1 MPVVRE
7 LGGSSADGDV
17 AALQDL
23 LESVPDYALRITG
36 YPPGPSDGLSALL
49 SVPDGF
55 DPAGKVGLGLW
66 EGERLVAFADVL
78 LGYPSPSVAYIGLLV
93 VRGGE
98 QGRGLGRAMHDTV
111 VERVRAAPGRSR
123 VERSRPERPERSGV
137 GRLRVERLRLGIVA
151 TNASVAEPFWRALGY
166 EPTGEEKPYRYD
178 HLVST
183 VALWERPLSERPL

>member
-78 LGYPSPSVAYIGLLV
+78 LGYPSPAVAYIGLLV

-98 QGRGLGRAMHDTV
+98 QGRGLGRAMHDAV
-111 VERVRAAPGRSR
+111 VERVRVASG
-123 VERSRPERPERSGV
+123 RSGV
-137 GRLRVERLRLGIVA
+137 GRSGVERSRRLRLGIVA
-151 TNASVAEPFWRALGY
+151 SNASVAEPFWRALGY

>member
-1 MPVVRE
+1 MSVVRE

-98 QGRGLGRAMHDTV
+98 QGRGLGRAMHDAV
-111 VERVRAAPGRSR
+111 VERVRAASGRSGVGR
-123 VERSRPERPERSGV
+123 SGVERSRLE
-137 GRLRVERLRLGIVA
+137 RLRVERLRLGIVA
-151 TNASVAEPFWRALGY
+151 SNASVAEPFWRALGY

-183 VALWERPLSERPL
+183 VALWERPLSDRPL

>member
-17 AALQDL
+17 GALQDL

-78 LGYPSPSVAYIGLLV
+78 LGYPSPAVAYIGLLV

-98 QGRGLGRAMHDTV
+98 QGRGLGRAMHDAV
-111 VERVRAAPGRSR
+111 VGRVRAASGRS
-123 VERSRPERPERSGV
+123 G
-137 GRLRVERLRLGIVA
+137 VERLRLGIVA
-151 TNASVAEPFWRALGY
+151 SNASVAEPFWRALGY